1 VRTQAVVFSKD
12 RALQLRATLES
23 LLLRCTDAAEELRVR
38 VLYKACGE
46 MHRRQYNSL
55 KESFPQVE
63 FVAETDFRIQLLRLL
78 ADTPYVLFLVD
89 DNIFYRDFSLGGV
102 LECLEAAPGAVGFS
116 LRLGRNTTY
125 CHTQD
130 APQRVP
136 GCTVLRDNVL
146 CCRWRGADHDFGY
159 PLEVSSSVYR
169 TAHMLALLHDMP
181 FTNPNLLEAGLSRRT
196 GAVED
201 SFPQLLFFDRS
212 VTFCNPLNRV
222 QDTFANRVADEPV
235 DAQALAQLYA
245 RGQMLDVA
253 AYGDALPDAAHY
265 EMPLRL
271 RSVPAEPEHLSVTDR
286 PFISAVIPVFNGASF
301 LPDAVR
307 SLHRQRYEP
316 MEVIIVNDGSTD
328 DSSAVGAALAA
339 QYPALRIRVADKDNG
354 GLASARNAGIGQA
367 GGGWILPLDCDD
379 CFAPEFVGRAAEII
393 SQRPGVNLVFA
404 NMQEFG
410 ARQGRWNPEPY
421 SLQELMRRNTF
432 PYASLYRK
440 ELWEQSGGYDPSM
453 PWGAEDWLFWL
464 SCAPFGLCPHRIEE
478 PLFLYRTHPHGSMYT
493 RMMERWDVVRACL
506 RTLLPALYPAAALL
520 QDHTLV
526 AGMDADT
533 AGVIADIRTRHPR
546 AAMPAFWQGLVHEAA
561 GRTAEAVAGYMHAA
575 AHAPYAQWQPHL
587 RLFMCNLR
595 LGRKKAAHGAAVQA
609 VLRRPELAPLFSGYR
624 ELDLQA
630 LLPRNMCPETP
641 PR

>member
-1 VRTQAVVFSKD
+1 MRTQAVVFSKD

-46 MHRRQYNSL
+46 MHRRQYDSL

-235 DAQALAQLYA
+235 T
-245 RGQMLDVA
+245 R
-253 AYGDALPDAAHY
+253 
-265 EMPLRL
+265 RRW
-271 RSVPAEPEHLSVTDR
+271 RSCTRADRCWMWRHTVTPCLTR
-286 PFISAVIPVFNGASF
+286 HITKCLCG
-301 LPDAVR
+301 
-307 SLHRQRYEP
+307 
-316 MEVIIVNDGSTD
+316 
-328 DSSAVGAALAA
+328 
-339 QYPALRIRVADKDNG
+339 
-354 GLASARNAGIGQA
+354 
-367 GGGWILPLDCDD
+367 C
-379 CFAPEFVGRAAEII
+379 
-393 SQRPGVNLVFA
+393 
-404 NMQEFG
+404 
-410 ARQGRWNPEPY
+410 
-421 SLQELMRRNTF
+421 
-432 PYASLYRK
+432 
-440 ELWEQSGGYDPSM
+440 
-453 PWGAEDWLFWL
+453 
-464 SCAPFGLCPHRIEE
+464 GLCPQSRSI
-478 PLFLYRTHPHGSMYT
+478 
-493 RMMERWDVVRACL
+493 CQL
-506 RTLLPALYPAAALL
+506 RT
-520 QDHTLV
+520 
-526 AGMDADT
+526 G
-533 AGVIADIRTRHPR
+533 
-546 AAMPAFWQGLVHEAA
+546 
-561 GRTAEAVAGYMHAA
+561 
-575 AHAPYAQWQPHL
+575 
-587 RLFMCNLR
+587 RLFPRSSLCST
-595 LGRKKAAHGAAVQA
+595 GRRFCPMPCAAFTGSAMN
-609 VLRRPELAPLFSGYR
+609 PWKSS
-624 ELDLQA
+624 
-630 LLPRNMCPETP
+630 
-641 PR
+641 